1 VVYGV
6 KVVHKRRAQDLAQ
19 YLVASCFL
27 HQYEVMKKVMVSF
40 VCVYWRAECWLAKVS
55 SM

>member
-6 KVVHKRRAQDLAQ
+6 KVVHKRHAQDLAQ

-27 HQYEVMKKVMVSF
+27 
-40 VCVYWRAECWLAKVS
+40 WAKFLCARQSWHV
-55 SM
+55 